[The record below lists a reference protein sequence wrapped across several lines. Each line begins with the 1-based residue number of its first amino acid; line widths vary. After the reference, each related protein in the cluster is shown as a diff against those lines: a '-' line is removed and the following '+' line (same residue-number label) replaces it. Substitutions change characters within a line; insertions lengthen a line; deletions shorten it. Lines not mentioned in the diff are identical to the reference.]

1 MSGPD
6 RGKIHDTI
14 HGTGLSLGNARGT
27 AMQFDARSAI
37 GLTETPETDGR
48 PDVGLARFEQA
59 LASTITQIDEIIE
72 HGASRFADV
81 VKLIFTAHRMM
92 LEDPM
97 YTGEI
102 RERISAGESPEKAT
116 AIVTDE
122 LSESLSANHNERIA
136 EKGEDIR
143 DLGRRILSNL
153 TQTELEGT
161 FARDRVVILKTVF
174 PSELLRLA
182 IDGAA
187 GLVFVGTTVTA
198 HIGIL
203 ARSLGVPVLSTTD
216 ERALEIPDGSEITLD
231 ATHGVLYPTSET
243 VSVTTGTDADS
254 EIVSGESDTADDRDD
269 FPLAVSIL
277 ANVNILADAYA
288 ARRYADGIGLYRSEF
303 PFIIRKGFLSEDEQ
317 TDLYSYIIGSM
328 PGKPITL
335 RTADIGGD
343 KLLDDDAAESNP
355 FLGVRGIRFSLANRE
370 MFRTQL
376 RAMLRAG
383 ADADIGIM
391 FPMVSTVEE
400 VLEAKDELSRCI
412 DRLSR
417 DGIPHNGS
425 PRVGAMIELP
435 SAAIATSEL
444 AAETDFLSIGT
455 NDLVMYMLAVD
466 RTNARV
472 ADLYRTHHPTIL
484 RTIHWIVARV
494 GGAIGELSVC
504 GESAADPLMIPF
516 FLGLGI
522 KKLSGAPRRLR
533 DMRRYVTTLDERWC
547 RDTARSMLAIR
558 TIREMDEY
566 LVELENELHGRA
578 ADASGGEPT

>member
-1 MSGPD
+1 MRAPERSE
-6 RGKIHDTI
+6 IHDMI
-14 HGTGLSLGNARGT
+14 HGTGLSLGTARGA

-37 GLTETPETDGR
+37 GLADSLEPNTVPVDA
-48 PDVGLARFEQA
+48 VARFERA
-59 LASTITQIDEIIE
+59 LSATITQIDEIIE

-92 LEDPM
+92 LEDPA
-97 YTGEI
+97 YAGEI
-102 RERISAGESPEKAT
+102 RKRISNGESPEKAT
-116 AIVTDE
+116 ATVTDE

-143 DLGRRILSNL
+143 DLGRRVLSNL
-153 TQTELEGT
+153 TETANEGT
-161 FARDRVVILKTVF
+161 FAHGRVVVLKSVF

-187 GLVFVGTTVTA
+187 GIVLVGTTVTA

-203 ARSLGVPVLSTTD
+203 ARSLGVPVLSTTSD
-216 ERALEIPDGSEITLD
+216 LALAIPDGSEVVLD
-231 ATHGVLYPTSET
+231 ATRGVLYPTADAAPPDTTVASSE
-243 VSVTTGTDADS
+243 GDAVEDR
-254 EIVSGESDTADDRDD
+254 VESA
-269 FPLAVSIL
+269 LAVSIL
-277 ANVNILADAYA
+277 ANVNILADAYT

-317 TDLYSYIIGSM
+317 KDLYSYIIGSM

-370 MFRTQL
+370 AFRTQL

-383 ADADIGIM
+383 IDTDLGIM

-400 VLEAKDELSRCI
+400 VQEAKDELVRCI
-412 DRLSR
+412 EQLAR

-484 RTIHWIVARV
+484 RTIHWITARV

-504 GESAADPLMIPF
+504 GEAAADPLMIPF

-533 DMRRYVTTLDERWC
+533 DMRRYVTALDERWC

-558 TIREMDEY
+558 TIHEMDEY
-566 LVELENELHGRA
+566 LVELESQLHELNDRVTDATSA
-578 ADASGGEPT
+578 AGGST